1 MDYYKILE
9 LNDNCTKKE
18 IKKKYHELS
27 KKYHPDKNNGKDE
40 KFKQI
45 NEAYETLYDDDLREQ
60 YKIKRYFKNID
71 FNEDDYQLLKKYY
84 YSFINSNEFK
94 LMKLLYES
102 IPDNIKNS
110 LWLRFKKRYSKE
122 IVKLQKTIDITELYE
137 NASINLLLSNDDF
150 KNKRLKII
158 HIITNSGIYYLYL
171 RDFCNIQLNN
181 KDYIFS
187 IHFYIRN

>member
-1 MDYYKILE
+1 MYKKR
-9 LNDNCTKKE
+9 KKN
-18 IKKKYHELS
+18 HELS

-110 LWLRFKKRYSKE
+110 LWMRFKKRYSKE

-158 HIITNSGIYYLYL
+158 IL
-171 RDFCNIQLNN
+171 
-181 KDYIFS
+181 
-187 IHFYIRN
+187 

>member
-1 MDYYKILE
+1 
-9 LNDNCTKKE
+9 
-18 IKKKYHELS
+18 
-27 KKYHPDKNNGKDE
+27 
-40 KFKQI
+40 
-45 NEAYETLYDDDLREQ
+45 
-60 YKIKRYFKNID
+60 
-71 FNEDDYQLLKKYY
+71 
-84 YSFINSNEFK
+84 
-94 LMKLLYES
+94 MKLLYES

-171 RDFCNIQLNN
+171 IDFCNIQLNN

>member
-1 MDYYKILE
+1 
-9 LNDNCTKKE
+9 
-18 IKKKYHELS
+18 
-27 KKYHPDKNNGKDE
+27 
-40 KFKQI
+40 
-45 NEAYETLYDDDLREQ
+45 
-60 YKIKRYFKNID
+60 
-71 FNEDDYQLLKKYY
+71 
-84 YSFINSNEFK
+84 
-94 LMKLLYES
+94 MKLLYES

-137 NASINLLLSNDDF
+137 NATINLLLSNNDF

-171 RDFCNIQLNN
+171 RDFYNIQLNN

-187 IHFYIRN
+187 IHFYIRD